1 MVTALDAADMTF
13 VVVVFVDMAVIWD
26 ADVGLCRRIWELM
39 TLRFLDEGKLR
50 TPYRRLI
57 YTTMETLV
65 PSSIYGGGYR
75 KCSGLAR
82 YMSALTKH

>member
-13 VVVVFVDMAVIWD
+13 VVVVVDMGVIWD
-26 ADVGLCRRIWELM
+26 ADVGLCRWIWELM

-57 YTTMETLV
+57 YTIMENLV

-75 KCSGLAR
+75 KCGVLAR
-82 YMSALTKH
+82 